1 MSSTPIQPVDVD
13 VVIVGA
19 GLSGLRAAVD
29 IHKSGLSY
37 VVLEAMDRVG
47 GKTLSVPASP
57 QGGVVDIGAAWINDT
72 SQAEM
77 YRLAKEFGFELI
89 EQTATGLN
97 LYQDS
102 NQKTISFPYSGMPFP
117 LDDRQQAQLY
127 EAFGQIAV
135 LVDRS
140 DSEMPWLG
148 PDAKRIDSLT
158 LAELGEKEIRGG
170 IGSVVLNVLSQ
181 ACHGLESSEVGAFPV
196 IDYVKAGTGLENISS
211 DLKDGAQ
218 YLRNRQGNQT
228 FSTRLAQSLNAGAV
242 KLSMPVSK
250 ITQSDEGCM
259 VSTSPGPAYRCKKV
273 LLSVPST
280 LYPLIQF
287 TPSLPATKE
296 TLSKSK
302 LGYYSKTILVFEKPW
317 WRDAGFSGAIASE
330 AGPIV
335 FSRDTCVP
343 DDQQYSITCFHVAE
357 PGRQWSKL
365 RAEERR
371 EAVLKQFRTM
381 FGTFVDGVPEPIKII
396 EKEWTKDPWARGAP
410 SPVMGPGV
418 LTSDAG
424 KAVREPVDHIHFI
437 GTETSLVWKGY
448 MEGAV
453 QAGIRGAKEVI
464 ADLAE

>member
-1 MSSTPIQPVDVD
+1 MSPAPIEPVNVD

-47 GKTLSVPASP
+47 GKTLSVAAST
-57 QGGVVDIGAAWINDT
+57 QGGVVDVGAAWINDT
-72 SQAEM
+72 SQVEM

-89 EQTATGLN
+89 EQIATGLN

-102 NQKTISFPYSGMPFP
+102 NQKRISFPYSGMPFP
-117 LDDRQQAQLY
+117 VDDKQQAQLY
-127 EAFGQIAV
+127 EAIGQMAV

-158 LAELGEKEIRGG
+158 LAELGEKEIGGG
-170 IGSVVLNVLSQ
+170 IGSVVLSVLSR
-181 ACHGLESSEVGAFPV
+181 ACLGLESSEVGALPV
-196 IDYVKAGTGLENISS
+196 IDYVKAGTGLGNISS

-228 FSTRLAQSLNAGAV
+228 FSTRLAGSLNAGAV

-250 ITQSDEGCM
+250 IAQSNESCM

-280 LYPLIQF
+280 LYPLIEF
-287 TPSLPATKE
+287 TPILPATKE
-296 TLSKSK
+296 ALSKSR

-330 AGPIV
+330 TGPIV

-343 DDQQYSITCFHVAE
+343 DDKQYSITCFHVAE
-357 PGRQWSKL
+357 PVPGYVQYKG
-365 RAEERR
+365 
-371 EAVLKQFRTM
+371 F
-381 FGTFVDGVPEPIKII
+381 DDVPEPINII
-396 EKEWTKDPWARGAP
+396 EKEWTKDLWARGAP

-424 KAVREPVDHIHFI
+424 KAAREPVGHIHFI
-437 GTETSLVWKGY
+437 GTETSLVRKEY

-453 QAGIRGAKEVI
+453 QSGIRGAREVI

>member
-1 MSSTPIQPVDVD
+1 MSPALIEPVDVD

-47 GKTLSVPASP
+47 GKTLSVPDSP
-57 QGGVVDIGAAWINDT
+57 QGGVVDFGAAWINDT
-72 SQAEM
+72 SQVEM
-77 YRLAKEFGFELI
+77 YRLAKDFGFELI

-97 LYQDS
+97 LYQD
-102 NQKTISFPYSGMPFP
+102 NKQNT
-117 LDDRQQAQLY
+117 LDDKQQAQLY
-127 EAFGQIAV
+127 EAFGQMAV

-140 DSEMPWLG
+140 DPEMPWLG
-148 PDAKRIDSLT
+148 PDAKRTDSLT
-158 LAELGEKEIRGG
+158 LAELGEKEIGGG
-170 IGSVVLNVLSQ
+170 IGSVVLRVLSR
-181 ACHGLESSEVGAFPV
+181 ACLGLESSEVGALPV
-196 IDYVKAGTGLENISS
+196 IDYK
-211 DLKDGAQ
+211 
-218 YLRNRQGNQT
+218 
-228 FSTRLAQSLNAGAV
+228 FSTRLAESLNAAAV
-242 KLSMPVSK
+242 KLSMPIFK

-259 VSTSPGPAYRCKKV
+259 ASTSPGPEYRCKKV

-280 LYPLIQF
+280 LYLLIEF

-296 TLSKSK
+296 ALSKSK
-302 LGYYSKTILVFEKPW
+302 LGYYSKTIFVFKKPW
-317 WRDAGFSGAIASE
+317 WRDAGFSGAIASDT
-330 AGPIV
+330 GPIV

-343 DDQQYSITCFHVAE
+343 NDKQYSITCFHVAE
-357 PGRQWSKL
+357 PGKQWSKL
-365 RAEERR
+365 RAEDRR
-371 EAVLKQFRTM
+371 EAVLKLFRAM
-381 FGTFVDGVPEPIKII
+381 FSTVVDDVPEPINII

-424 KAVREPVDHIHFI
+424 KAVREPVGHIHFI
-437 GTETSLVWKGY
+437 GTEASLVWKGY

-453 QAGIRGAKEVI
+453 QSVIRGAKEVI

>member
-1 MSSTPIQPVDVD
+1 MSPALIEPVDVD

-47 GKTLSVPASP
+47 GKTLSVPDSP
-57 QGGVVDIGAAWINDT
+57 QGGVVDFGAAWINDT
-72 SQAEM
+72 SQVEM
-77 YRLAKEFGFELI
+77 YRLAKDFGFELI

-97 LYQDS
+97 LYQD
-102 NQKTISFPYSGMPFP
+102 NKQNT
-117 LDDRQQAQLY
+117 LDDKQQAQLY
-127 EAFGQIAV
+127 EAFGQMAV

-140 DSEMPWLG
+140 DPEMPWLG
-148 PDAKRIDSLT
+148 PDAKRTDSLT
-158 LAELGEKEIRGG
+158 LAELGEKEIGGG
-170 IGSVVLNVLSQ
+170 IGSVVLNVLSR
-181 ACHGLESSEVGAFPV
+181 ACLGLESSEVGALPV

-211 DLKDGAQ
+211 DLKDSAQ
-218 YLRNRQGNQT
+218 
-228 FSTRLAQSLNAGAV
+228 
-242 KLSMPVSK
+242 
-250 ITQSDEGCM
+250 
-259 VSTSPGPAYRCKKV
+259 CKKV

-280 LYPLIQF
+280 LYLLIEF

-296 TLSKSK
+296 ALSKSK
-302 LGYYSKTILVFEKPW
+302 LGYYSKTIFVFKKPW
-317 WRDAGFSGAIASE
+317 WRDAGFSGAIASDT
-330 AGPIV
+330 GPIV

-343 DDQQYSITCFHVAE
+343 NDKQYSITCFHVAE
-357 PGRQWSKL
+357 PGKQWSKL
-365 RAEERR
+365 RAEDRR
-371 EAVLKQFRTM
+371 EAVLKLFRAM
-381 FGTFVDGVPEPIKII
+381 FSTVVDDVPEPINII

-424 KAVREPVDHIHFI
+424 KAVREPVGHIHFI
-437 GTETSLVWKGY
+437 GTEASLVWKGY

-453 QAGIRGAKEVI
+453 QSGIRGAKEVI

>member
-1 MSSTPIQPVDVD
+1 MSPALINPVDVD

-57 QGGVVDIGAAWINDT
+57 QGGVVDVGAAWINDI
-72 SQAEM
+72 SQVEM
-77 YRLAKEFGFELI
+77 YRLAKDFGFELI

-97 LYQDS
+97 LYRD
-102 NQKTISFPYSGMPFP
+102 NKRNT
-117 LDDRQQAQLY
+117 LDDKQQAQLY
-127 EAFGQIAV
+127 EAFGQMAV

-140 DSEMPWLG
+140 NPEIPWLG
-148 PDAKRIDSLT
+148 LDAKRTDSLT
-158 LAELGEKEIRGG
+158 LAELGEKEIGGG
-170 IGSVVLNVLSQ
+170 IGSVVLNVLSR
-181 ACHGLESSEVGAFPV
+181 ACLGLESSEVGVLPV

-211 DLKDGAQ
+211 DLQDGAQ
-218 YLRNRQGNQT
+218 CLRNRQGNQT
-228 FSTRLAQSLNAGAV
+228 FSARLAENFNAGAV
-242 KLSMPVSK
+242 KLSMPIFK
-250 ITQSDEGCM
+250 TTQSDEGCM
-259 VSTSPGPAYRCKKV
+259 ASTSPGPEYRCKKV

-280 LYPLIQF
+280 LYPLIEF
-287 TPSLPATKE
+287 MPSLPATKE
-296 TLSKSK
+296 ALNKSK
-302 LGYYSKTILVFEKPW
+302 LGYYSKTILGFERPW

-330 AGPIV
+330 TGPIV

-343 DDQQYSITCFHVAE
+343 DDRQYSITCFHVAE
-357 PGRQWSKL
+357 PGRQWAKL
-365 RAEERR
+365 RARDR
-371 EAVLKQFRTM
+371 LEAVLKQFRAM
-381 FGTFVDGVPEPIKII
+381 FSTVVDDVPEPINII

-410 SPVMGPGV
+410 SPIMGPGV

-424 KAVREPVDHIHFI
+424 KAVRETVGHIHFI

-453 QAGIRGAKEVI
+453 QSGIRGTKEVI
-464 ADLAE
+464 TDLAE